1 MLDIPS
7 NNGVVKGSDHDV
19 DVDFVAMI
27 KSFVSKVSNGL
38 RVPRLAYNLTNVGL
52 IQVFLV
58 SLVGHENDKKLC
70 VMKRTTTML

>member
-52 IQVFLV
+52 V
-58 SLVGHENDKKLC
+58 
-70 VMKRTTTML
+70 